1 MNSNWKP
8 GTYFTSE
15 ETDSLCHDDVFLT
28 DVLEPNSPGL

>member
-15 ETDSLCHDDVFLT
+15 ERDSPSHDDVFLT
-28 DVLEPNSPGL
+28 DVL